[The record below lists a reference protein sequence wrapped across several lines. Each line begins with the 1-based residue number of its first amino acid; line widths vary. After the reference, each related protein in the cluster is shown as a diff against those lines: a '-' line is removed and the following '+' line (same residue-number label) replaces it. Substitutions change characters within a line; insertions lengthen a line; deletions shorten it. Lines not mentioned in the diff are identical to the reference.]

1 MAKTMGEAIVC
12 GTVMLDAIDI
22 IAGAVNSIDV
32 LYAIGESL
40 FPALVFVVALINY
53 HGVTQSRQNAA

>member
-1 MAKTMGEAIVC
+1 
-12 GTVMLDAIDI
+12 MLDAIDI